1 MRDDVLSH
9 METREWILKKIEKDG
24 EIALVHE
31 KGIYGIIVRQSDIDW
46 DEYQRRQLGKADAIG
61 K

>member
-1 MRDDVLSH
+1 
-9 METREWILKKIEKDG
+9 METREWILKRIEKDG